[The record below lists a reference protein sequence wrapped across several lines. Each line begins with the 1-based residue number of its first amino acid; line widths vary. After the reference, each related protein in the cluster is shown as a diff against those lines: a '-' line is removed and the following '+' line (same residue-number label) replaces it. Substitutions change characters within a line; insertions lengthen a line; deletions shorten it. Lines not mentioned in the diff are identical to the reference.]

1 MRREK
6 SLRNGVHH
14 ANAVVW
20 GPVHRTH
27 LDLRLELVEH
37 VEELRGGHLRD
48 ARGDGVQSRAGGD
61 AARGDLRRGAR
72 GVCRAEGG
80 VVPHRGRGWGAAIGL
95 LRGWGAVLAVLEF
108 HAQRA
113 SVVVP
118 AVQVSLRGLRGS
130 EVHELREAVAFELAR
145 IAIGHEPATIRGG
158 VRGGA
163 SRMDF
168 DGRRREGS
176 LLSREGKTRARSSRR
191 DGTRLETRLN

>member
-80 VVPHRGRGWGAAIGL
+80 VVPHRGRGGGAAIGL

-118 AVQVSLRGLRGS
+118 AVQVSLRGLRGR

-158 VRGGA
+158 EVARVGWISTGGGGK
-163 SRMDF
+163 D
-168 DGRRREGS
+168 
-176 LLSREGKTRARSSRR
+176 LSREGKTRARSSRR